1 MQHSGSNNNTAGE
14 VCFIVLSL
22 YLVFTTHTHSRMN
35 MTFDKFAND
44 HLDRFV
50 LPN

>member
-22 YLVFTTHTHSRMN
+22 HTHSRMN